1 MADALLGPA
10 GMSAAGRTA
19 DMIVRE
25 AGPGERE
32 AIRALLTTAYGQ
44 YAAAVPVAALFDR
57 YLADVT
63 DVDRE
68 ADRCVTLIA
77 ATNATTDAAT
87 AAWTT
92 IKPGAAAGPTTGT
105 AGGAAPVASTDSTTA
120 GTARYYP
127 PGAVP
132 FLPADWAWVRA
143 VGVAPSLRRA
153 GVARQLMAE
162 CLRRAADDEAAAL
175 SLHTMAFMPDAVRL
189 YERLGYH
196 RAPELDIDLAAYYRI
211 DGQMVALAYRLDLA
225 S

>member
-1 MADALLGPA
+1 
-10 GMSAAGRTA
+10 
-19 DMIVRE
+19 MIVRE

-32 AIRALLTTAYGQ
+32 AIRTLLTTAYGQ

-77 ATNATTDAAT
+77 TTNATTDAAT
-87 AAWTT
+87 STATAAWTN
-92 IKPGAAAGPTTGT
+92 IKTGAEPG
-105 AGGAAPVASTDSTTA
+105 ASTDSTTA

-143 VGVAPSLRRA
+143 VGVAPHLRRA

-162 CLRRAADDEAAAL
+162 CLRRATDDEATAL

-189 YERLGYH
+189 YERLGYR

-211 DGQMVALAYRLDLA
+211 DGEMVALAYRLDLA